1 MAVYER
7 LLPPGGVPDLSVS
20 HREELAGIAAGADVP
35 LRSLMRLQ
43 ARTELLGG
51 AECSLIARPGRLE
64 QTWDWHPDVL
74 SYVWV
79 VEQPGGR
86 WFATLT
92 EAGMLAKIGLSSAGL
107 CFGLNFLRCSLDG
120 GLDGVPI
127 HVLLRTLLERVDS
140 FDDALSLLV
149 STRVSASSCITV
161 ASADEV
167 AAIELSPAGCRVIR
181 TSPLLHTNHFLDGP
195 PAGEDLE
202 AADETTTFTRLRRL
216 QRTGSLDGVR
226 CVEDPDVPW
235 PDRIVTLATVVME
248 PAAPRLEVADRSG
261 DLVEVPLP

>member
-1 MAVYER
+1 VYER
-7 LLPPGGVPDLSVS
+7 LLPPGDVPELPPELL
-20 HREELAGIAAGADVP
+20 EEVEGIAAGAGVD
-35 LRSLMRLQ
+35 LRALMRLQ

-51 AECSLIARPGRLE
+51 QECSLIARPGRLE
-64 QTWDWHPDVL
+64 QNWDWHPEVVPF
-74 SYVWV
+74 VWV

-92 EAGMLAKIGLSSAGL
+92 EAGMLGKIGLSSAGL

-140 FDDALSLLV
+140 FDDALRLLV
-149 STRVSASSCITV
+149 AARVSASSCITV

-167 AAIELSPAGCRVIR
+167 AAVEVSPGGARVIR

-202 AADETTTFTRLRRL
+202 AADETTTFARLREL
-216 QRTGSLDGVR
+216 ERTGSLEGVR
-226 CVEDPDVPW
+226 CDVDPDAPW
-235 PDRIVTLATVVME
+235 EDQHATLATVVMDS
-248 PAAPRLEVADRSG
+248 AALRLEVADRSG
-261 DLVEVPLP
+261 AVVEVP